1 MTTIKV
7 MKRKKKR
14 KTEVSFR
21 SGNFCPQYLLAV
33 DQLLRE
39 DTVVVADA
47 VPVGSHAQGGHG
59 VEEAGGQAA
68 QTTVT

>member
-1 MTTIKV
+1 M
-7 MKRKKKR
+7 
-14 KTEVSFR
+14 
-21 SGNFCPQYLLAV
+21 SGKFCPQYLFAV

-39 DTVVVADA
+39 DAVVVANA

-68 QTTVT
+68 QATVT